1 MTDKKIDQQT
11 HSGVS
16 VDSIRKRIDHI
27 DTSLLEL
34 INKRLEMSKQIGQLK
49 KDQSIPIYSI
59 TRERELISRLCSQNK
74 GPLKNDTLLHLF
86 TDIVSASRDIQQ
98 PQRITYL
105 GPEATFTHIAA
116 LNHFG
121 RSAFFFPQPTIQDVF
136 IEVEKGNADFG
147 VVPVENSIEGS
158 VNYTL
163 DLFFE
168 SDLKIC
174 SEKYLTITQDL
185 LSLSGSMND
194 IKVVYSHPQP
204 IGQCRTWL
212 RKHLPRVSIEECGST
227 SFAAKKAAG
236 DPEAAAIASSE
247 AGKLYGLKVV
257 ASKIEDHSKN
267 TTRFLI
273 IGRGTVHRTGD
284 DKTSIMFSAP
294 HIPGSL
300 YKVLEPIAE
309 SGINMMKLESR
320 PSKHENWNY
329 FFFVDLE
336 GHAEDIILDETIAK
350 MKNLCLFLKSLGS
363 YPKYKEQ
370 GQA

>member
-1 MTDKKIDQQT
+1 MTHKKTADRPPSEMNMASLRGKID
-11 HSGVS
+11 
-16 VDSIRKRIDHI
+16 RIDN
-27 DTSLLEL
+27 TLLEL
-34 INKRLEMSKQIGQLK
+34 INNRLELSKQVGQVK
-49 KDQSIPIYSI
+49 KEKNIPIVSI
-59 TRERELISRLCSQNK
+59 HRERELIDRLCKQNP
-74 GPLKNDTLLHLF
+74 GPLGNDALVHLF
-86 TDIVSASRDIQQ
+86 TDIMSACRDIQR

-116 LNHFG
+116 LTHFG

-136 IEVEKGNADFG
+136 LEVEKGSADYG

-185 LSLSGSMND
+185 LSLSGSIND
-194 IKVVYSHPQP
+194 IKIVYSHPQP
-204 IGQCRTWL
+204 IGQCRNWL
-212 RKHLPRVSIEECGST
+212 RKHLPHASLEECSST

-236 DPEAAAIASSE
+236 NPEAAAIASSE
-247 AGKLYGLKVV
+247 AARLYGLKVV

-294 HIPGSL
+294 HVPGSL
-300 YKVLEPIAE
+300 HKVLEPIAE
-309 SGINMMKLESR
+309 TGINMVKLESR

-336 GHAEDIILDETIAK
+336 GHAEDTKVKDTIAR
-350 MKNLCLFLKSLGS
+350 MKQLCLFLKSLGS
-363 YPKYKEQ
+363 YPKCENQ
-370 GQA
+370 ERA